1 MILRVPM
8 GGAVLLVGVWLAVTV
23 ANLLLNPIPWQRY
36 YLPLIPV
43 YAVLIG
49 MAVNTLLVGGRRSS
63 PAPDAEPEP
72 AA

>member
-1 MILRVPM
+1 M
-8 GGAVLLVGVWLAVTV
+8 GGAILLVGVWLAVTV

-49 MAVNTLLVGGRRSS
+49 MAVNTFIFRRRSS
-63 PAPDAEPEP
+63 TPPDVEPEP